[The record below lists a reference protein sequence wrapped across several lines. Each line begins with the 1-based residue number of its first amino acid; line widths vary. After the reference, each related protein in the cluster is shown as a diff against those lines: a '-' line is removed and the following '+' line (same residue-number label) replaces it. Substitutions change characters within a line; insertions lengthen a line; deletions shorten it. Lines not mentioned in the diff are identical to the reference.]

1 MSNHPVR
8 AVTVS
13 GEVPAPASEV
23 LAFISDTRNDPMW
36 CPNVDSAEM
45 TSDGPIDVG
54 STFRYTQ
61 HLDSSGRGR
70 VSFAGDVEIVALD
83 DRSIRWRVT
92 DKFQE
97 RTITCVVEPSGNG
110 SRVTQT
116 TKASFHRSPGLAK
129 YAYPLL
135 ARRTLKDQLRHL
147 RSHFTVANPPKQNS

>member
-1 MSNHPVR
+1 MSKHSSR

-13 GEVPAPASEV
+13 AEIPADPSEV
-23 LAFISDTRNDPMW
+23 LAFISDTRNDPAW

-45 TSDGPIDVG
+45 TSDGPIGVG

-61 HLDSSGRGR
+61 HLDRPGRGR
-70 VSFAGDVEIVALD
+70 VSFDGDVEIVALD

-97 RTITCVVEPSGNG
+97 RTITCVVEPSQRG

-116 TKASFHRSPGLAK
+116 TEASFHRSPGVARH
-129 YAYPLL
+129 AYPLL

-147 RSHFTVANPPKQNS
+147 RAYFDS